1 VEGWELYDL
10 RNDQYEMKNLYNLPQ
25 YKKLVAQLKKQLL
38 QLIDKYEDVEAK
50 AILFS
55 EGGL

>member
-1 VEGWELYDL
+1 
-10 RNDQYEMKNLYNLPQ
+10 MKNLYNLPQ